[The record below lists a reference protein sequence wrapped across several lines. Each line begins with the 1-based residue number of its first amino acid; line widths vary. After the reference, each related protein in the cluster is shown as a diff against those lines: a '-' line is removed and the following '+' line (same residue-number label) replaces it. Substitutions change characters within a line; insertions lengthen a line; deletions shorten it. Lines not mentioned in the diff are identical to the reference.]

1 MSTEKTRTPGCLIP
15 ALSLSAFAA
24 GVAYLTGS
32 DPVWWGVVVFVG
44 IYGPVLAL
52 IVVAA
57 VVWVVA
63 TIWDA

>member
-1 MSTEKTRTPGCLIP
+1 MSNEKPRPSGCLIP

-44 IYGPVLAL
+44 IYGPLLAA

>member
-1 MSTEKTRTPGCLIP
+1 MSNEKTSTPGCLIP

-44 IYGPVLAL
+44 IYGPLLAL
-52 IVVAA
+52 TLIGVL
-57 VVWVVA
+57 VWVLVA
-63 TIWDA
+63 IRDA